1 MKNFKYFFCFLL
13 IVLALADV
21 SAQQF
26 RYGVNFALS
35 NGTYTF
41 PVEGD
46 RFHKA
51 KFKNINSKTVGAS
64 VQFTTKSFRFGSGV
78 RFMSVTGEGN
88 GGYIKWTGQN
98 PNGTGESMVDVNNT
112 YLVLPVDFQ
121 IVFMQKSRFRPLL
134 SAGVNFFKP
143 LKKDLH
149 IWIDPDQMN
158 EFYEEVRIDV
168 DKDIRSA
175 YFGFE
180 VGTGV
185 VTAFDKHEVG
195 LSLTRNFNKA
205 RYTIANNPNGG
216 DFEKHE
222 VNLNSWE
229 VCLFYTF
236 AKILE

>member
-1 MKNFKYFFCFLL
+1 
-13 IVLALADV
+13 
-21 SAQQF
+21 
-26 RYGVNFALS
+26 
-35 NGTYTF
+35 
-41 PVEGD
+41 
-46 RFHKA
+46 
-51 KFKNINSKTVGAS
+51 
-64 VQFTTKSFRFGSGV
+64 
-78 RFMSVTGEGN
+78 
-88 GGYIKWTGQN
+88 
-98 PNGTGESMVDVNNT
+98 
-112 YLVLPVDFQ
+112 
-121 IVFMQKSRFRPLL
+121 MQKSRFRPLL

-143 LKKDLH
+143 LRKDLH

-175 YFGFE
+175 YFGFK

-185 VTAFDKHEVG
+185 FTTFDKHEIG
-195 LSLTRNFNKA
+195 LSLTRNFIKS
-205 RYTIANNPNGG
+205 RYTIANNPYGG